1 MAELKFSIRKNPNG
15 TYTFL
20 DKDGTPYNPKSTV
33 GNPKFEQIPK
43 EGKSDE

>member
-1 MAELKFSIRKNPNG
+1 MVSNLKFSIRKNPNG

-20 DKDGTPYNPKSTV
+20 DKDGNPYNPRGTE

-43 EGKSDE
+43 K